1 MNKKLKSSA
10 RAKKKQF
17 SEITLT
23 PSSASRTF
31 LTHTP
36 PQSFTSRNVPSRTL
50 SPKWQNI
57 AISAVVG
64 AMVGFAIT
72 ALSSSISIAM
82 AFAVMAS
89 VIAYTFLR
97 TSAKRRET
105 KFEMLW
111 PDVVDHLITGIQS
124 GISLVEAL
132 SQLADRGPAELAP
145 YFAEFNRQ
153 IRNEGD
159 FNSAISWLQSQFS
172 HYTSDQIFE
181 AIILSRSL
189 GGTHLLQI
197 LRMVGD
203 FIRQDLALRKEIEV
217 KHGWIKNSAHL
228 SAAAPWLLLLLLS
241 TQPSTATAYGTN
253 TGVVILISGIFMTAI
268 AYLWMNKLGTLPKS
282 PRVFGVEQSQSVARA
297 RKASLVTGRRRSQH
311 VIGVQS

>member
-1 MNKKLKSSA
+1 MSKATKYSAGVRMKPITGSTLSRNLSSRKLSK
-10 RAKKKQF
+10 R
-17 SEITLT
+17 T
-23 PSSASRTF
+23 PLQSSASRSI
-31 LTHTP
+31 
-36 PQSFTSRNVPSRTL
+36 PQRAL
-50 SPKWQNI
+50 SPKWRNI
-57 AISAVVG
+57 AISAAIG
-64 AMVGFAIT
+64 ALVGFAIT

-82 AFAVMAS
+82 AFAVMGS
-89 VIAYTFLR
+89 VIAYTYLR
-97 TSAKRRET
+97 TAAKRRET
-105 KFEMLW
+105 KFELLW

-124 GISLVEAL
+124 GMSLVEAL

-159 FNSAISWLQSQFS
+159 FNSAISWLQGQFS
-172 HYTSDQIFE
+172 HYASDQIFE

-241 TQPSTATAYGTN
+241 TQPSTATAYATN
-253 TGVVILISGIFMTAI
+253 SGAVILISGIFMTAI
-268 AYLWMNKLGTLPKS
+268 AYLWMNKLGALPKP
-282 PRVFGVEQSQSVARA
+282 PRVFGVQQ
-297 RKASLVTGRRRSQH
+297 
-311 VIGVQS
+311 

>member
-1 MNKKLKSSA
+1 MSKASKYSAGVIMKPITGSTLSRNLSSRKLP
-10 RAKKKQF
+10 RC
-17 SEITLT
+17 T
-23 PSSASRTF
+23 PLQSSASRSI
-31 LTHTP
+31 P
-36 PQSFTSRNVPSRTL
+36 PRPL
-50 SPKWQNI
+50 SPKWRNI
-57 AISAVVG
+57 GISAAVG
-64 AMVGFAIT
+64 ALVGFAIT

-82 AFAVMAS
+82 AFAVMGS
-89 VIAYTFLR
+89 VIAYTYLR
-97 TSAKRRET
+97 TAAKRRET
-105 KFEMLW
+105 KFELLW

-124 GISLVEAL
+124 GMSLVEAL

-159 FNSAISWLQSQFS
+159 FNLAISWLQGQFS
-172 HYTSDQIFE
+172 HYASDQIFE

-241 TQPSTATAYGTN
+241 TQPSTATAYATN
-253 TGVVILISGIFMTAI
+253 TGAVILISGIFMTAI
-268 AYLWMNKLGTLPKS
+268 AYLWMNKLGALPKP
-282 PRVFGVEQSQSVARA
+282 PRVFGVEQ
-297 RKASLVTGRRRSQH
+297 
-311 VIGVQS
+311 

>member
-1 MNKKLKSSA
+1 
-10 RAKKKQF
+10 
-17 SEITLT
+17 
-23 PSSASRTF
+23 
-31 LTHTP
+31 
-36 PQSFTSRNVPSRTL
+36 
-50 SPKWQNI
+50 
-57 AISAVVG
+57 
-64 AMVGFAIT
+64 
-72 ALSSSISIAM
+72 M

-124 GISLVEAL
+124 GMSLVEAL
-132 SQLADRGPAELAP
+132 SQLANRGPAELTP

-159 FNSAISWLQSQFS
+159 FSSAISWLQSQFS

-253 TGVVILISGIFMTAI
+253 TGAVILISGIFMTAI
-268 AYLWMNKLGTLPKS
+268 AYLWMNKLGALPKS

-297 RKASLVTGRRRSQH
+297 REASQAGGRRRSQQA
-311 VIGVQS
+311 IGVQS